1 MAKSFAASVG
11 QWASQS
17 EARVQAVYRRSV
29 EMLSE
34 EMTRTRGNG
43 GRMPF
48 LTGNLAR
55 SLLASTESM
64 PKTSE
69 VLSAGSN
76 VGTVTATLRLD
87 QVIFLGFQAVYA
99 RRTNNGFVGADSLG
113 RVYNQAGAYFV
124 EGAIAEWPAIV
135 AKAASELQSSVE
147 PRNQ

>member
-1 MAKSFAASVG
+1 MAKSFSASVG

-17 EARVQAVYRRSV
+17 EARIQAVYRRSV
-29 EMLSE
+29 ELLSE

-43 GRMPF
+43 GRMPY

-76 VGTVTATLRLD
+76 VGAVTATLRLD

-99 RRTNNGFVGADSLG
+99 RRVNSGFVGADSLG
-113 RVYNQAGAYFV
+113 RSYNQSGSYFL
-124 EGAIAEWPAIV
+124 EGAIAEWPQIV
-135 AKAASELQSSVE
+135 SKAAAEIQGSVD
-147 PRNQ
+147 RG